1 MAVQDASSSS
11 LSSFTRWWTY
21 DVFLSFRGEDTRQ
34 NFTAHLH
41 QALDR
46 KKINTY
52 IDYKL
57 PRGEEISEELLKAIE
72 SSRISIVVLSKN
84 YASSTWCLD
93 ELMKILEC
101 KKIKQQKVLPVFY
114 DVNPTE
120 VRHQREGFRKALAK
134 LKERFKDESKV
145 KRWKATLTEVA
156 GLSGFTLGDRTEPEF
171 IQEIVRE
178 VSRLV
183 KHKYLN
189 DVAKHPVGMESRV
202 QDVHNKL
209 QSVGMNDTRILGI
222 YGCGGI
228 DKTNLAKEIYNT
240 FIDQFEN
247 CCFLANVRETSK
259 REYGLIQFQEKLLCE
274 ILGDSS
280 LKVRNVD
287 EGIGLIKEMLW
298 SKKVLLVLD
307 DLDQSVKVK
316 TLLGGCDWF
325 GLGSIVIIT
334 TRDEHLLTSNNVHL
348 RYKVKELDHDE
359 ALQLFCWNAFQ
370 NKNPN
375 HDFVELTE
383 DILRYAGGLPL
394 ALMVVGSSLYG
405 RDIHYWRSALQKY
418 KTIPHNDIHQK
429 LRISYDGLDE
439 FEKNIFLDIACFFT
453 KEQKE
458 YVTKILDGCDFFAT
472 CGIEVLVDK
481 SLITID
487 EWGKLIMHDL
497 LKDMGREIVRQ
508 ESLEEPEK
516 RSRLWFHEDVRHVF
530 EETKGTNKIQGILIE
545 FPKQELIDLKPETF
559 SAMRRLR
566 IFINRNARFS
576 KGPNYLSNELRVL
589 DWHSY
594 PSHSFPQNFHGKKLV
609 VLKMDDCFIK
619 GLGEGLKNFQKLTTI
634 KFSKCKFLTKIPDVS
649 GLQSLNRLDIEYCNN
664 LVEVNQSIGFLD
676 KLVELKIVYCQS
688 LTSFPSSL
696 KLRSLEMLILSY
708 CERLQKFPEIESEMK
723 CLTYVKLE
731 HMTAI
736 KELPSYIGNLT
747 SLLDLQISN
756 CYKLRYIPNNI
767 RQLKHLRCLILEGWL
782 DDQSQYH
789 LPSSTAEL
797 FPSYTPPMNSIVFP
811 KLDLSGAT
819 FYSTLEVLDLSGSN
833 IVVIL
838 PEWIRGFIL
847 LQLLQ
852 LCHCEQLKEILELPP
867 NISMVNARGCISL
880 ESFPEVSN
888 MFEFNTS
895 SHKICSINLSGCQ
908 KMLVNPLR
916 FEEYVEDLD
925 EDFELIFAGNKIPDL
940 DYHCKLKKTRNS
952 YLCDG
957 INVDL
962 VYSNEIKGF
971 IACVV
976 VLSDPSQRYS
986 FLSNMHIDIYYNGV
1000 YQYTSTHIRYI
1011 NPSSSDNVWL
1021 YYHELKGEHFK
1032 SVEGILQL

>member
-1 MAVQDASSSS
+1 
-11 LSSFTRWWTY
+11 
-21 DVFLSFRGEDTRQ
+21 
-34 NFTAHLH
+34 
-41 QALDR
+41 
-46 KKINTY
+46 
-52 IDYKL
+52 
-57 PRGEEISEELLKAIE
+57 
-72 SSRISIVVLSKN
+72 
-84 YASSTWCLD
+84 
-93 ELMKILEC
+93 
-101 KKIKQQKVLPVFY
+101 
-114 DVNPTE
+114 
-120 VRHQREGFRKALAK
+120 
-134 LKERFKDESKV
+134 
-145 KRWKATLTEVA
+145 
-156 GLSGFTLGDRTEPEF
+156 
-171 IQEIVRE
+171 
-178 VSRLV
+178 
-183 KHKYLN
+183 
-189 DVAKHPVGMESRV
+189 
-202 QDVHNKL
+202 
-209 QSVGMNDTRILGI
+209 MNDTRILGI

-228 DKTNLAKEIYNT
+228 GKTNLAKEIYNT

-259 REYGLIQFQEKLLCE
+259 REYGLIQLQEKLLCE

-405 RDIHYWRSALQKY
+405 RDIHYWKSALQKY

-589 DWHSY
+589 DNWHSY

-619 GLGEGLKNFQKLTTI
+619 ELGEGLKNFQKLTTI

-664 LVEVNQSIGFLD
+664 LVE
-676 KLVELKIVYCQS
+676 
-688 LTSFPSSL
+688 
-696 KLRSLEMLILSY
+696 
-708 CERLQKFPEIESEMK
+708 
-723 CLTYVKLE
+723 
-731 HMTAI
+731 
-736 KELPSYIGNLT
+736 
-747 SLLDLQISN
+747 
-756 CYKLRYIPNNI
+756 
-767 RQLKHLRCLILEGWL
+767 
-782 DDQSQYH
+782 
-789 LPSSTAEL
+789 
-797 FPSYTPPMNSIVFP
+797 
-811 KLDLSGAT
+811 
-819 FYSTLEVLDLSGSN
+819 
-833 IVVIL
+833 
-838 PEWIRGFIL
+838 
-847 LQLLQ
+847 
-852 LCHCEQLKEILELPP
+852 
-867 NISMVNARGCISL
+867 
-880 ESFPEVSN
+880 
-888 MFEFNTS
+888 
-895 SHKICSINLSGCQ
+895 
-908 KMLVNPLR
+908 
-916 FEEYVEDLD
+916 EYVEDLD
-925 EDFELIFAGNKIPDL
+925 EDCELIFAGNKIPDL

-962 VYSNEIKGF
+962 VYSDEIKGF

-976 VLSDPSQRYS
+976 VLSDPSQMYS

-1032 SVEGILQL
+1032 SVEGILQLKFDGDQGRIPIRSFGIRVVCKQKEINTLQDVARWSPCVNVQPSSKLIISGLENESEDENPNEDLELGVHLVEKDEEKARDHDTDVLHEDVDAHFDASSEVIEGWVDYLMDGKRRHNEDDCNLEFNWHPQQKRQHSSTMGIRITELENDDENPKEDVDLELKVGL

>member
-120 VRHQREGFRKALAK
+120 VRHQREGFGKALAK

-145 KRWKATLTEVA
+145 ERWKATLTEVA

-189 DVAKHPVGMESRV
+189 DVANHPVGMESRV

-228 DKTNLAKEIYNT
+228 GKTNLAKEIYNT
-240 FIDQFEN
+240 FIDKFEN

-259 REYGLIQFQEKLLCE
+259 REYGLIQLQEKLLCE

-325 GLGSIVIIT
+325 GLGSIIIIT

-383 DILRYAGGLPL
+383 DVLRY
-394 ALMVVGSSLYG
+394 VG
-405 RDIHYWRSALQKY
+405 A
-418 KTIPHNDIHQK
+418 
-429 LRISYDGLDE
+429 
-439 FEKNIFLDIACFFT
+439 
-453 KEQKE
+453 
-458 YVTKILDGCDFFAT
+458 
-472 CGIEVLVDK
+472 
-481 SLITID
+481 
-487 EWGKLIMHDL
+487 
-497 LKDMGREIVRQ
+497 
-508 ESLEEPEK
+508 
-516 RSRLWFHEDVRHVF
+516 FH
-530 EETKGTNKIQGILIE
+530 
-545 FPKQELIDLKPETF
+545 
-559 SAMRRLR
+559 
-566 IFINRNARFS
+566 
-576 KGPNYLSNELRVL
+576 
-589 DWHSY
+589 
-594 PSHSFPQNFHGKKLV
+594 
-609 VLKMDDCFIK
+609 
-619 GLGEGLKNFQKLTTI
+619 
-634 KFSKCKFLTKIPDVS
+634 
-649 GLQSLNRLDIEYCNN
+649 
-664 LVEVNQSIGFLD
+664 
-676 KLVELKIVYCQS
+676 
-688 LTSFPSSL
+688 
-696 KLRSLEMLILSY
+696 
-708 CERLQKFPEIESEMK
+708 
-723 CLTYVKLE
+723 
-731 HMTAI
+731 
-736 KELPSYIGNLT
+736 
-747 SLLDLQISN
+747 
-756 CYKLRYIPNNI
+756 
-767 RQLKHLRCLILEGWL
+767 WL
-782 DDQSQYH
+782 
-789 LPSSTAEL
+789 
-797 FPSYTPPMNSIVFP
+797 
-811 KLDLSGAT
+811 
-819 FYSTLEVLDLSGSN
+819 
-833 IVVIL
+833 
-838 PEWIRGFIL
+838 
-847 LQLLQ
+847 
-852 LCHCEQLKEILELPP
+852 
-867 NISMVNARGCISL
+867 
-880 ESFPEVSN
+880 
-888 MFEFNTS
+888 
-895 SHKICSINLSGCQ
+895 
-908 KMLVNPLR
+908 
-916 FEEYVEDLD
+916 
-925 EDFELIFAGNKIPDL
+925 
-940 DYHCKLKKTRNS
+940 
-952 YLCDG
+952 
-957 INVDL
+957 
-962 VYSNEIKGF
+962 
-971 IACVV
+971 
-976 VLSDPSQRYS
+976 
-986 FLSNMHIDIYYNGV
+986 
-1000 YQYTSTHIRYI
+1000 
-1011 NPSSSDNVWL
+1011 
-1021 YYHELKGEHFK
+1021 
-1032 SVEGILQL
+1032 